1 MEEQK
6 YYKKLLSTA
15 FAQDL
20 INEAELM
27 DRHPTPDHTISLK
40 LKSCISVTTNTN
52 NDNTNFDLKGFV
64 VSLISNFNCFN
75 H

>member
-40 LKSCISVTTNTN
+40 LKSCRAN
-52 NDNTNFDLKGFV
+52 NDTTANDLR
-64 VSLISNFNCFN
+64 
-75 H
+75 